1 MCVCVRCVLGVAPQ
15 NEMNCKPA
23 SLTAQSWA
31 QCPGHVGPMLAVWC
45 PSRLCWCSTGTRDL
59 GSFRERKGGWT
70 KSKNYHVFWQ
80 KQGKAE
86 IWFFFFFLWTKLS
99 IWSCSTQVG
108 WREKMGVES
117 LIQGAW
123 IILEATLSKFI
134 QTGYTG
140 QLCLRLAV
148 LFLKSCVEWN
158 APWTKIYET
167 DSVALWL
174 VPLMWRVLIKQA
186 FNRPGSRCG
195 KLIIHLF
202 M

>member
-1 MCVCVRCVLGVAPQ
+1 MRWTANLQASQHRAGHSVQDTWVPCWLCDAPQ
-15 NEMNCKPA
+15 GCVDVA
-23 SLTAQSWA
+23 RV
-31 QCPGHVGPMLAVWC
+31 HVTLAH
-45 PSRLCWCSTGTRDL
+45 L
-59 GSFRERKGGWT
+59 GKEKEAEQKAKITTYSDKNRE
-70 KSKNYHVFWQ
+70 
-80 KQGKAE
+80 KQRSD
-86 IWFFFFFLWTKLS
+86 FFFFFLWTKLS

-174 VPLMWRVLIKQA
+174 VPLMWRVLINQA